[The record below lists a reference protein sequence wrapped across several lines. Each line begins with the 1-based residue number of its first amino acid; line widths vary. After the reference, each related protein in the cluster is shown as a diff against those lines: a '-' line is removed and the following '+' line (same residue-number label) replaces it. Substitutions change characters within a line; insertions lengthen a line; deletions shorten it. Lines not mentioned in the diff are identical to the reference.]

1 MMNLQEAKLTPLES
15 TRTTRSG
22 SMLRFERVVGSIG
35 ELLEH
40 SMVERSMSFDTEEVL
55 EESHGDGPTSTSA

>member
-15 TRTTRSG
+15 TRATRSG
-22 SMLRFERVVGSIG
+22 SMLRFERFVGSIG

-40 SMVERSMSFDTEEVL
+40 SMVERSMSFDTEEVS
-55 EESHGDGPTSTSA
+55 EEPHGDGSTGASA